1 MAKSRDSVRKLFLD
15 MGFYDILTFAKLFVH
30 HYRRVGWRSHCNI
43 FQKGL
48 NKNSFHLRAASNRPL
63 RAIGQNSSAH
73 MTRGVAAIWPL
84 LLFTFVYWT
93 RPALIMHFFIAFTFW
108 YWSFWYVFL
117 DIFPRA
123 AAWSQLR
130 ICETFSSRISSIKPK
145 TPARKKTLRNKNIQF

>member
-1 MAKSRDSVRKLFLD
+1 MAKSRDSIRKLFLD

-48 NKNSFHLRAASNRPL
+48 KKNSFHLRAASNRPL
-63 RAIGQNSSAH
+63 RAMGQNSSAH

-93 RPALIMHFFIAFTFW
+93 RPALIVHFFYRFYLLILK
-108 YWSFWYVFL
+108 FL
-117 DIFPRA
+117 VR
-123 AAWSQLR
+123 
-130 ICETFSSRISSIKPK
+130 FSGHFSTSSCLKP
-145 TPARKKTLRNKNIQF
+145 AQNLRNFFFANFFHQTQNSGAKENLKK